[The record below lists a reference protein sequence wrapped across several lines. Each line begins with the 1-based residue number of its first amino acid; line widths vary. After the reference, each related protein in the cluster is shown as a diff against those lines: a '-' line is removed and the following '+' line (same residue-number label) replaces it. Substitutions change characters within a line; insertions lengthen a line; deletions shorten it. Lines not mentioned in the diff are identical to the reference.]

1 MRCVLLKT
9 PLSLAATAMENFAAL
24 YGRSGAQSLA
34 HRLPSSTTA
43 CFSSTGAPAANHSVD
58 PLKPYIPAWCTL
70 PEVPDS
76 STIIRSAKFL
86 SGAYN
91 YSQLPPQK
99 YPEVAITGRS
109 NVGKSS
115 LINYLVGSRTVAN
128 VSKTPGKT
136 QSINHYLIN
145 RSWCLVDCPGY
156 GYAKTSK
163 DTRADWNTFT
173 QQFFKSRSTLTD
185 VLLLVDAR
193 LPPNGMDLAGV
204 TWLTSRGVPVTLVF
218 TKIDKHKTKL
228 PSPAQNI
235 LDFTAALEAQGGPL
249 AIPPHFATSSTAQI
263 GREPLLKYLAQRR
276 AQHAQQ
282 EEQAAMVASQAKQ
295 TVAVP

>member
-1 MRCVLLKT
+1 MVTPRLQKT
-9 PLSLAATAMENFAAL
+9 HVQIGTPS
-24 YGRSGAQSLA
+24 
-34 HRLPSSTTA
+34 PSS
-43 CFSSTGAPAANHSVD
+43 SSRAAVH
-58 PLKPYIPAWCTL
+58 
-70 PEVPDS
+70 
-76 STIIRSAKFL
+76 
-86 SGAYN
+86 
-91 YSQLPPQK
+91 
-99 YPEVAITGRS
+99 
-109 NVGKSS
+109 
-115 LINYLVGSRTVAN
+115 SRTYYCWWMPDYHLMA
-128 VSKTPGKT
+128 
-136 QSINHYLIN
+136 
-145 RSWCLVDCPGY
+145 WD
-156 GYAKTSK
+156 
-163 DTRADWNTFT
+163 
-173 QQFFKSRSTLTD
+173 D
-185 VLLLVDAR
+185 VLCGLLA
-193 LPPNGMDLAGV
+193 LNQDLAGV